1 MTSKLARA
9 VALALTLSLAAC
21 FGPGTPEEQLES
33 IQELQAKNLPMNDE
47 QKSGLAEHVEK
58 GREALAA
65 GNKETAGKEFEAALA
80 ILNAAADAALYNKA
94 D

>member
-9 VALALTLSLAAC
+9 ATLVLALSLAAC
-21 FGPGTPEEQLES
+21 LGPGTPEEQLKS
-33 IQELQAKNLPMNDE
+33 IEELQAKNLPMTEE

-65 GNKETAGKEFEAALA
+65 GNKDSADKEFEAALT

>member
-1 MTSKLARA
+1 
-9 VALALTLSLAAC
+9 
-21 FGPGTPEEQLES
+21 
-33 IQELQAKNLPMNDE
+33 MNEE
-47 QKSGLAEHVEK
+47 QKSGLAKHVEK